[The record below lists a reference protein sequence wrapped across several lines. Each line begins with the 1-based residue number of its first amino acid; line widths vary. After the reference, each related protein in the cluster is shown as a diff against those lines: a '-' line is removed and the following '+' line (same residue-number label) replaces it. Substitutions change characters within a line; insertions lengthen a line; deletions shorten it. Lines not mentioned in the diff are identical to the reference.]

1 MIHCSTN
8 SNQVTDCVCSVL
20 LLLLHLLDLI
30 ISIPP
35 ICLYKYCSTVTIW
48 FYGHTSAY
56 ICSDGP
62 VLFYLPYF
70 YDSTL
75 YSILYSILYITLHAA
90 I

>member
-1 MIHCSTN
+1 MFGPVTPVTPVRPHYINPTN
-8 SNQVTDCVCSVL
+8 MPL
-20 LLLLHLLDLI
+20 
-30 ISIPP
+30 
-35 ICLYKYCSTVTIW
+35 YCSTVTMW

-75 YSILYSILYITLHAA
+75 YSILYITLHAA

>member
-35 ICLYKYCSTVTIW
+35 ICLYIVQQLLFGSTVILWPIYARMDPSCFT
-48 FYGHTSAY
+48 
-56 ICSDGP
+56 
-62 VLFYLPYF
+62 YLISMIVPCTV
-70 YDSTL
+70 SC
-75 YSILYSILYITLHAA
+75 ILYITLHAA

>member
-8 SNQVTDCVCSVL
+8 SNRVTDCVCSVL

-35 ICLYKYCSTVTIW
+35 ICLYIVPTVTIW

-56 ICSDGP
+56 VCSDGP
-62 VLFYLPYF
+62 VLFYLPHF
-70 YDSTL
+70 YDST
-75 YSILYSILYITLHAA
+75 LYSILYITLHAA